1 LIVLLLI
8 LEMKLEGISWLKVQL
23 NQLVISFLNQMI
35 KEAFKDFDF
44 RNIVGWNIVWTKIR
58 PIASI
63 ATF

>member
-1 LIVLLLI
+1 
-8 LEMKLEGISWLKVQL
+8 MKLEGISWLKVQL